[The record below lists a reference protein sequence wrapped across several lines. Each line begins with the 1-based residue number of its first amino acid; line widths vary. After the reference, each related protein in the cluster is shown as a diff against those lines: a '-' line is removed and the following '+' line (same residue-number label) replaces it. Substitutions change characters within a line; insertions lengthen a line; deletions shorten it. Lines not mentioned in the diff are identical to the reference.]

1 MRLSLALSRAVRHC
15 GSRGGRARVV
25 SDPTTVPTDQL
36 SAERRTA
43 LALVCGVDTSATE
56 TSVGVLAAFEPALEV
71 GP

>member
-1 MRLSLALSRAVRHC
+1 M
-15 GSRGGRARVV
+15 
-25 SDPTTVPTDQL
+25 PTDQL

>member
-15 GSRGGRARVV
+15 GSRDGRTRVV
-25 SDPTTVPTDQL
+25 SDPITGPTDQL

-43 LALVCGVDTSATE
+43 LALVCGVDTSAAE
-56 TSVGVLAAFEPALEV
+56 TSGGMPAAFEPALEV